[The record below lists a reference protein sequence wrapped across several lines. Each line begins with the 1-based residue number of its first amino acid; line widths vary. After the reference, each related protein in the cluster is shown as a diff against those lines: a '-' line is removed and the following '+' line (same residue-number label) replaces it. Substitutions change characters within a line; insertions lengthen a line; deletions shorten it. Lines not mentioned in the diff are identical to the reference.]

1 MPPLRAG
8 RPDAHGYH
16 VHAVLDLLL
25 AQRAEARPPAPRTNR
40 ARSREAAAL
49 PARYIDHGWRDE
61 GFESPIEKVC
71 IDWINT
77 KPDCSLDAVLKNNP
91 DLAEKLKH
99 AKPVNW
105 ALKKEYERQQ
115 DNRRGKFI

>member
-1 MPPLRAG
+1 MTPMGITFTQYSTCFSHNVQKRVRRRRGPIAREA
-8 RPDAHGYH
+8 
-16 VHAVLDLLL
+16 
-25 AQRAEARPPAPRTNR
+25 ARPPR
-40 ARSREAAAL
+40 A

-99 AKPVNW
+99 AKPANW